1 MNCYNGEKYL
11 REAMDSVFAQKFQDW
26 EIIFWD
32 NNSSD
37 TSPQI
42 AKSYG
47 DAKVKYFRSP
57 TLTNLGEARRNA
69 VNYSQGEWVAFLD
82 CDDIWYPEKLMVQIT
97 ALEDTNYFFA
107 YAGIQEI
114 TAENLPIRKIV
125 PKYVSGNIIENL
137 LYQFDVNMVTPIIR
151 RSVLM
156 DYKINF
162 EPDITASE
170 EYNLF
175 IRLAAKGN
183 VLVQK
188 QILGCYRVNDG
199 SLTNRQISKWAF
211 ERRYTLKQLIEENPG
226 IKEIYKKAFT
236 EAENRGT
243 YYEVRY
249 LMSICEKKI
258 AKELMHSISSAST
271 IYSLLYLS
279 LFVPRLW
286 NLLHSNLTTR
296 KLKNMIFF
304 SGEKVL
310 TFYRIKSM

>member
-11 REAMDSVFAQKFQDW
+11 REAMDSVFAQTFQDW

-37 TSPQI
+37 STPQI

-47 DAKVKYFRSP
+47 DAKVKYFRSQ
-57 TLTNLGEARRNA
+57 TLINLGEARRNA
-69 VNYSQGEWVAFLD
+69 VNNSQGEWVTFID
-82 CDDIWYPEKLMVQIT
+82 CDDIWYPEKLIVQIT
-97 ALEDTNYFFA
+97 ALEDTNYCFA

-114 TAENLPIRKIV
+114 TSEGIPIRTVV
-125 PKYVSGNIIENL
+125 PKYASGNVIEKL

-151 RSVLM
+151 RSFLM
-156 DYKINF
+156 DHKINF
-162 EPDITASE
+162 EPEITASE

-175 IRLAAKGN
+175 IRLAAKGD

-188 QILGCYRVNDG
+188 EILGCYRVNAG

-211 ERRYTLKQLIEENPG
+211 ERRYTLKQLTEENPS
-226 IKEIYKKAFT
+226 IKDIYKKAFT

-249 LMSICEKKI
+249 LMSICENKI
-258 AKELMHSISSAST
+258 AKELMHSICSAT
-271 IYSLLYLS
+271 TMYMLLYVS
-279 LFVPRLW
+279 LFVPGLW
-286 NLLHSNLTTR
+286 NVLHSNLNAR
-296 KLKNMIFF
+296 KLKNMISFF
-304 SGEKVL
+304 S
-310 TFYRIKSM
+310 